1 MQSTNRKGL
10 TAVTAKPFCSKPA
23 TEMNMNMLAQPN
35 SNTNQ
40 VTMSSLDLVDYINVH
55 RKEVATIDKP
65 YVELNHSDFMRKV
78 SKVLSDEGSRK
89 FSDTYVH
96 TQNGQTYPCFR
107 FPKREACLMAMSYSY
122 ELQAQVFDRMTAM
135 EDALKKPVINLD
147 DPAFLRQ
154 ALLGYTEKVIELEQ
168 KVQVLE
174 PKAKGLDRIADCT
187 NVLGIREA
195 AKVLK
200 IGQNQ
205 LTQYLLNHKVVY
217 RDQHSKIQAYQK
229 SIDQKLVHVV
239 TSAPR
244 LFESGEKV
252 FTQVKLTQK
261 LITRIAKWLEQGVA
275 A

>member
-1 MQSTNRKGL
+1 
-10 TAVTAKPFCSKPA
+10 
-23 TEMNMNMLAQPN
+23 MNMLAQIQN
-35 SNTNQ
+35 DNNTDQ
-40 VTMSSLDLVDYINVH
+40 VTMVSLELVDYIN
-55 RKEVATIDKP
+55 D
-65 YVELNHSDFMRKV
+65 
-78 SKVLSDEGSRK
+78 SRK
-89 FSDTYVH
+89 FDEKPVQLRHADFMAKVPKVLGGELSEKFRSVYTDT
-96 TQNGQTYPCFR
+96 TGRTLPCYR

-122 ELQAQVFDRMTAM
+122 ELQAQIFDRMTAM
-135 EDALKKPVINLD
+135 EDALKKPALNLD

-154 ALLGYTEKVIELEQ
+154 ALLGYTEKVIELEH
-168 KVQVLE
+168 KVQALE

-187 NVLGIREA
+187 NVLGIRES

-205 LTQYLLNHKVVY
+205 LAQYLIDHKVVY
-217 RDQHSKIQAYQK
+217 RDQYSKIQAYQK

-244 LFESGEKV
+244 LTESGEKV

-261 LITRIAKWLEQGVA
+261 LITRIAKWLEKGVA

>member
-1 MQSTNRKGL
+1 
-10 TAVTAKPFCSKPA
+10 
-23 TEMNMNMLAQPN
+23 MNMLAQF
-35 SNTNQ
+35 SQNQ
-40 VTMSSLDLVDYINVH
+40 KAIEIDGAVIRQDQYGRYCLNDLHKASGNERKNQPQYFLENKQTQDLVQALTDTGISVSPINVI
-55 RKEVATIDKP
+55 RGGLEQGTYVVKELVYSYAMWISATFHLKVIRTFDAVATGAIQPQKP
-65 YVELNHSDFMRKV
+65 TEL
-78 SKVLSDEGSRK
+78 SRM
-89 FSDTYVH
+89 DLI
-96 TQNGQTYPCFR
+96 QL
-107 FPKREACLMAMSYSY
+107 A
-122 ELQAQVFDRMTAM
+122 LQAEQ
-135 EDALKKPVINLD
+135 EN
-147 DPAFLRQ
+147 
-154 ALLGYTEKVIELEQ
+154 IELRG
-168 KVQVLE
+168 QVAILE

-205 LTQYLLNHKVVY
+205 LAQYLVDHKVVY
-217 RDQHSKIQAYQK
+217 RDQYSKIQAYQK

-244 LFESGEKV
+244 LTESGEKV

>member
-1 MQSTNRKGL
+1 
-10 TAVTAKPFCSKPA
+10 
-23 TEMNMNMLAQPN
+23 MNMLAQIQN
-35 SNTNQ
+35 DNNTDQ
-40 VTMSSLDLVDYINVH
+40 VTMVSLELVDYIN
-55 RKEVATIDKP
+55 D
-65 YVELNHSDFMRKV
+65 
-78 SKVLSDEGSRK
+78 SRK
-89 FSDTYVH
+89 FDEKPVQLRHADFMAKVPKVLGVELSEKFRSVYTDT
-96 TQNGQTYPCFR
+96 TGRTLPCYR

-122 ELQAQVFDRMTAM
+122 ELQAQIFDRMTAM
-135 EDALKKPVINLD
+135 EEALKKPALNLD

-154 ALLGYTEKVIELEQ
+154 ALLGYTEKVIELEH
-168 KVQVLE
+168 KVQALE

-187 NVLGIREA
+187 NVLGIRES

-205 LTQYLLNHKVVY
+205 LAQYLIDHKVVY
-217 RDQHSKIQAYQK
+217 RDQYSKIQAYQK

-244 LFESGEKV
+244 LTESGEKV

-261 LITRIAKWLEQGVA
+261 LITRIAKWLEKGVA

>member
-1 MQSTNRKGL
+1 
-10 TAVTAKPFCSKPA
+10 
-23 TEMNMNMLAQPN
+23 MNMLSQTN
-35 SNTNQ
+35 NTDQ
-40 VTMSSLDLVDYINVH
+40 VTMSSLELVDYIN
-55 RKEVATIDKP
+55 D
-65 YVELNHSDFMRKV
+65 
-78 SKVLSDEGSRK
+78 SRK
-89 FSDTYVH
+89 FDEKPVQLRHADFMAKVPKVLGLETSEKFRSSYLAG
-96 TQNGQTYPCFR
+96 NGEHRPCYR
-107 FPKREACLMAMSYSY
+107 FQKREACLMAMSYSY
-122 ELQAQVFDRMTAM
+122 ELQAQIFDRMTAM
-135 EDALKKPVINLD
+135 EEALKKPVLNLD

-154 ALLGYTEKVIELEQ
+154 ALLGYTEKVIELEH

-205 LTQYLLNHKVVY
+205 LAQYLVDHKVVY
-217 RDQHSKIQAYQK
+217 RDQYSKIQAYQK

-244 LFESGEKV
+244 LTESGEKV

>member
-1 MQSTNRKGL
+1 
-10 TAVTAKPFCSKPA
+10 
-23 TEMNMNMLAQPN
+23 MNMLTQGN
-35 SNTNQ
+35 FNINE
-40 VTMSSLDLVDYINVH
+40 VTMSSLEIVDFINEYRAKNESNPVQLRH
-55 RKEVATIDKP
+55 D
-65 YVELNHSDFMRKV
+65 SFMAKV
-78 SKVLSDEGSRK
+78 PKVLGENQSPK
-89 FSDTYVH
+89 FIGDYKDPK
-96 TQNGQTYPCFR
+96 GRTYPCYH

-135 EDALKKPVINLD
+135 EEALKAQKPVELSRMDLIQL
-147 DPAFLRQ
+147 
-154 ALLGYTEKVIELEQ
+154 ALAAEQ
-168 KVQVLE
+168 ENIALKQHVAVLE

-187 NVLGIREA
+187 NVLGIRES

-200 IGQNQ
+200 VGQNK
-205 LTQYLLNHKVVY
+205 LVQYLLDHKVVY
-217 RDQHSKIQAYQK
+217 RDQHGKIQAYQK
-229 SIDQKLVHVV
+229 SVDQKLIHVV

>member
-1 MQSTNRKGL
+1 
-10 TAVTAKPFCSKPA
+10 
-23 TEMNMNMLAQPN
+23 MNMLAQTN
-35 SNTNQ
+35 NTDQ
-40 VTMSSLDLVDYINVH
+40 VTMSSLELVDYIN
-55 RKEVATIDKP
+55 D
-65 YVELNHSDFMRKV
+65 
-78 SKVLSDEGSRK
+78 SRK
-89 FSDTYVH
+89 FDEKPVQLRHADFMAKVPKVLGLETSEKFRSSYLAG
-96 TQNGQTYPCFR
+96 NGEHRPCYR
-107 FPKREACLMAMSYSY
+107 FQKREACLMAMSYSY
-122 ELQAQVFDRMTAM
+122 ELQAQIFDRMTAM
-135 EDALKKPVINLD
+135 EEALKKPVLNLD
-147 DPAFLRQ
+147 DPEFLRQ
-154 ALLGYTEKVIELEQ
+154 ALLGYTEKVIELEH

-205 LTQYLLNHKVVY
+205 LAQYLVDHKVVY
-217 RDQHSKIQAYQK
+217 RDQYSKIQAYQK

-244 LFESGEKV
+244 LTESGEKV

>member
-1 MQSTNRKGL
+1 
-10 TAVTAKPFCSKPA
+10 
-23 TEMNMNMLAQPN
+23 MNMLAQVQN
-35 SNTNQ
+35 DNNTDQ
-40 VTMSSLDLVDYINVH
+40 VTMVSLELVDYIN
-55 RKEVATIDKP
+55 D
-65 YVELNHSDFMRKV
+65 
-78 SKVLSDEGSRK
+78 SRK
-89 FSDTYVH
+89 FDEKPVQLRHADFMAKVPKVLGVELSEKFRSVYTDT
-96 TQNGQTYPCFR
+96 TGRTLPCYR

-122 ELQAQVFDRMTAM
+122 ELQAQIFDRMTAM
-135 EDALKKPVINLD
+135 EDALKKPTLNLD

-154 ALLGYTEKVIELEQ
+154 ALPGYTEKVIELEH
-168 KVQVLE
+168 KVQTLE

-187 NVLGIREA
+187 NVLGIRES

-205 LTQYLLNHKVVY
+205 LAQYLIDHKVVY
-217 RDQHSKIQAYQK
+217 RDQYSKIQAYQK

-261 LITRIAKWLEQGVA
+261 LITRIAKWLEKGVA

>member
-1 MQSTNRKGL
+1 
-10 TAVTAKPFCSKPA
+10 
-23 TEMNMNMLAQPN
+23 MNMLAQFGN
-35 SNTNQ
+35 LDQ
-40 VTMSSLDLVDYINVH
+40 KMSSRDLLDLINEVRAQFNEKPVRLNDFNSRIVDELDGENYESFVVQNFNNTESVVF
-55 RKEVATIDKP
+55 ELTIDQCMLIGMRESKGVRKNVLAILKEKQKP
-65 YVELNHSDFMRKV
+65 FDITNPAHL
-78 SKVLSDEGSRK
+78 
-89 FSDTYVH
+89 
-96 TQNGQTYPCFR
+96 
-107 FPKREACLMAMSYSY
+107 
-122 ELQAQVFDRMTAM
+122 LQAIEIQAKQNI
-135 EDALKKPVINLD
+135 ALT
-147 DPAFLRQ
+147 Q
-154 ALLGYTEKVIELEQ
+154 ELSIAA
-168 KVQVLE
+168 

-205 LTQYLLNHKVVY
+205 LAQYLIDHKVVY
-217 RDQHSKIQAYQK
+217 RDQYSKIQAYQK

-261 LITRIAKWLEQGVA
+261 LITRIAKWLEKGVA

>member
-1 MQSTNRKGL
+1 
-10 TAVTAKPFCSKPA
+10 
-23 TEMNMNMLAQPN
+23 MNMLAQIQN
-35 SNTNQ
+35 DNNTDQ
-40 VTMSSLDLVDYINVH
+40 VTMVSLELVDYIN
-55 RKEVATIDKP
+55 D
-65 YVELNHSDFMRKV
+65 
-78 SKVLSDEGSRK
+78 SRK
-89 FSDTYVH
+89 FDEKPVQLRHADFMAKVPKVLGIETSEKFRSSYLAG
-96 TQNGQTYPCFR
+96 NGEQRPCYR

-135 EDALKKPVINLD
+135 EDALKKPALNLD

-154 ALLGYTEKVIELEQ
+154 ALLGYTEKVIELEH
-168 KVQVLE
+168 KVQSLE

-187 NVLGIREA
+187 NVLGIRES

-205 LTQYLLNHKVVY
+205 LAQYLIDHKVVY
-217 RDQHSKIQAYQK
+217 RDQYSKIQAYQK

-244 LFESGEKV
+244 LTESGEKV

-261 LITRIAKWLEQGVA
+261 LITRIAKWLEKGVA